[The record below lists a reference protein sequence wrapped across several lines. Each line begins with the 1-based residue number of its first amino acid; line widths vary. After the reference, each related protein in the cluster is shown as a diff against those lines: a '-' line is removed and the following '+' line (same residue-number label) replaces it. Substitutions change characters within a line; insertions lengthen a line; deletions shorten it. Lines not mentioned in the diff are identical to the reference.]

1 MSVRQKRV
9 QKILEIRERR
19 LDQTASQLIRAREIA
34 EQAERALAE
43 QKRLTEEALRE
54 RTALASREVTAGD
67 WIDSEAWR
75 MRMGNQELVLG
86 ERATRAQGVVQKA
99 SELVRVAR
107 SDVKKIET
115 LRQNLK
121 QTETAAEERKDRVNQ
136 DEFAARRARVKA
148 KDSERE

>member
-19 LDQTASQLIRAREIA
+19 LDQTASQLIRARELA

-43 QKRLTEEALRE
+43 QKRRTEEALRE
-54 RTALASREVTAGD
+54 RMELASREVTAGD

-86 ERATRAQGVVQKA
+86 ERAARAQGVVQKA
-99 SELVRVAR
+99 SDLVRVAR

-115 LRQNLK
+115 LQQNLQ
-121 QTETAAEERKDRVNQ
+121 QTETAAAERKDRVNQ

-148 KDSERE
+148 KDSER

>member
-43 QKRLTEEALRE
+43 QKRRTEEALRE
-54 RTALASREVTAGD
+54 RLELASREVTAGD

-86 ERATRAQGVVQKA
+86 ERANRAQGVVQKA
-99 SELVRVAR
+99 SELVRAAR

-121 QTETAAEERKDRVNQ
+121 QTETAAEERKDRVAQ

-148 KDSERE
+148 KDSER